1 MSLSLSIEPISVKY
15 WNVGFF
21 LRGGG
26 GGFNGTGRFGF

>member
-26 GGFNGTGRFGF
+26 GVGVL